1 MTNNYKL
8 GTNSQCTLSRRVC
21 DVRTFLGSFC
31 WFFALLATFS
41 LLFAHLIVVL
51 SDKGWQLLLSCIDT
65 TLLTYL
71 LATLAQEQKR
81 SEKEKKTCLV
91 CIWRLQIII
100 RPIKTL
106 VIYLFISVFILLAI
120 FTLFFSFPVLFRFDM
135 SKKKRDRQLKVA
147 HWVVIQTKKE
157 HDPLL

>member
-1 MTNNYKL
+1 VY
-8 GTNSQCTLSRRVC
+8 TLSPRVC

-120 FTLFFSFPVLFRFDM
+120 FTSFFFSLPPSCSVSTCQKKTGQTTQSGPLSSYPDEERTRSLTLAQLF
-135 SKKKRDRQLKVA
+135 SS
-147 HWVVIQTKKE
+147 I
-157 HDPLL
+157 